1 LHQDPSAS
9 ADTCHDLE
17 ILILSGGSTLSQ
29 LFDNSEMQQLVHTF
43 LAEAD
48 EFIEEME
55 AGLLALEENSDD
67 KGLIDQVFRA
77 AHSLKGSSMAVGLTQ
92 VGSFTHELEALL
104 LEVKENRIKISP
116 AVIGTLL
123 KCNDH
128 VKTMIE
134 GLKKD
139 LTATFDST
147 SLIAEISNFKAQKPK
162 SAAPVAAAAPAITG
176 FGFFDDE
183 KPAEVEA
190 EEDDHDNAEPTTV
203 AAGDVNGHRPTAGPV
218 TRTQEQIKVSQ
229 EKIDKLVNNIG
240 EMAILLTVL
249 EEQIYA
255 VAGSKLQSTVKQ
267 LYKISKDV
275 QDVSISLRMLP
286 VKPVFQKLKRIVR
299 DVSTK
304 LNKKVE
310 LHLIGEDF
318 EIDKSILDMVSDPL
332 VHIVRNAADHGI
344 ETPAERS
351 KAGKDPVGRIT
362 LEACHENGRLVF
374 YIIDDGQGIDTER
387 VRAKAIKLGLIDPK
401 KDMTHDEAV
410 NLIFHPGFSTKDQVT
425 DISGRGVGMDVV
437 RNNIQKM
444 SGEIDIK
451 TEKGHGSMFKITVP
465 QTFSIIDGTVVQAA
479 NQRYVIPLADILESV
494 RVSEGSLIQSTA
506 LGQVFTLRGEKLPA
520 FRLDELFDEDRDGRA
535 QEQIAMIAKTQDDT
549 FAIIVD
555 EILGRQPI
563 VIKNLGMEMQDYKEF
578 SGSTILGD
586 GKPALI
592 VELSSLIRRSAH
604 KKKLSAMKERM
615 SA

>member
-1 LHQDPSAS
+1 
-9 ADTCHDLE
+9 
-17 ILILSGGSTLSQ
+17 LSQ
-29 LFDNSEMQQLVHTF
+29 LFDNSEMQQFVTTF

-48 EFIEEME
+48 EFIEQME
-55 AGLLALEENSDD
+55 AGLLALEETSDD
-67 KGLIDQVFRA
+67 KSLIDQVFRA

-92 VGSFTHELEALL
+92 VASFTHELEALL
-104 LEVKENRIKISP
+104 LEVKDHRLTISP

-139 LTATFDST
+139 LSATFDST
-147 SLIAEISNFKAQKPK
+147 GLIAEISNFKAQKTK
-162 SAAPVAAAAPAITG
+162 APAAPAA
-176 FGFFDDE
+176 FGLFDDE
-183 KPAEVEA
+183 DKAPAEHDL
-190 EEDDHDNAEPTTV
+190 DDHATKDHQSEANGNKQPQGL
-203 AAGDVNGHRPTAGPV
+203 AARS
-218 TRTQEQIKVSQ
+218 QEQIKVSQ
-229 EKIDKLVNNIG
+229 EKIDRLVNNIG
-240 EMAILLTVL
+240 EMAILLTIL
-249 EEQIYA
+249 EEQIYQ
-255 VAGSKLQSTVKQ
+255 VAGTKLQSTVKQ
-267 LYKISKDV
+267 LHKINKDV

-318 EIDKSILDMVSDPL
+318 EVDKSILDMVSDPL
-332 VHIVRNAADHGI
+332 VHIVRNATDHGI
-344 ETPAERS
+344 EPPAQRI
-351 KAGKDPVGRIT
+351 KAGKDPFGTIT

-374 YIIDDGQGIDTER
+374 YIIDDGGGIDTER
-387 VRAKAIKLGLIDPK
+387 VKAKAVKLGLIDPK
-401 KDMTHDEAV
+401 KDMPHEEVV

-437 RNNIQKM
+437 KNNIQKM
-444 SGEIDIK
+444 SGEIYIK
-451 TEKGHGSMFKITVP
+451 TERGVGSMFKITVP

-479 NQRYVIPLADILESV
+479 DQRYVIPLADILESV
-494 RVSEGSLIQSTA
+494 RVSEGSLIQSTPV
-506 LGQVFTLRGEKLPA
+506 GQVFTLRGEKLPA
-520 FRLDELFDEDRDGRA
+520 FRLDELFDGHRDTKA
-535 QEQIAMIAKTQDDT
+535 QEQIAMIARTQDDT

-563 VIKNLGMEMQDYKEF
+563 VIKNLGVEMQDYKEF

-604 KKKLSAMKERM
+604 KKKYAAMRERVSA
-615 SA
+615 

>member
-1 LHQDPSAS
+1 M
-9 ADTCHDLE
+9 
-17 ILILSGGSTLSQ
+17 SQ
-29 LFDNSEMQQLVHTF
+29 LFDNSEMQQLILTF

-55 AGLLALEENSDD
+55 AGLLALEETSDD
-67 KGLIDQVFRA
+67 KTLIDQVFRA

-104 LEVKENRIKISP
+104 LEVKEHRLTISP

-128 VKTMIE
+128 VKIMIE

-139 LTATFDST
+139 STATFDST
-147 SLIAEISNFKAQKPK
+147 GLIQEISHFKTQKTK
-162 SAAPVAAAAPAITG
+162 APAAPAA
-176 FGFFDDE
+176 FGFFDDDAADE
-183 KPAEVEA
+183 DGENEALTKDPAA
-190 EEDDHDNAEPTTV
+190 DPHAQKI
-203 AAGDVNGHRPTAGPV
+203 AGPA
-218 TRTQEQIKVSQ
+218 TRSQEQIKVSQ

-249 EEQIYA
+249 EEQIYQ
-255 VAGSKLQSTVKQ
+255 VAGTKLQSTVKQ

-304 LNKKVE
+304 LNKRVE
-310 LHLIGEDF
+310 LHLVGEDF

-344 ETPAERS
+344 ETPEQRR
-351 KAGKDPVGRIT
+351 KAGKDPVGHIT

-374 YIIDDGQGIDTER
+374 YIMDDGQGIDTDS
-387 VRAKAIKLGLIDPK
+387 VRKKAIKLGLIDAK
-401 KDMTHDEAV
+401 KELSHDEAI

-437 RNNIQKM
+437 KNNIQKM

-451 TEKGHGSMFKITVP
+451 TELGRGSMFKITVP

-479 NQRYVIPLADILESV
+479 SQRYVIPLADILESV
-494 RVSEGSLIQSTA
+494 RVSEGSLIQSSP

-520 FRLDELFDEDRDGRA
+520 FRLDELFGNHRDSTA
-535 QEQIAMIAKTQDDT
+535 QEQIAMIARTRDDT

-563 VIKNLGMEMQDYKEF
+563 VIKNLGSEMQEYKEF

-592 VELSSLIRRSAH
+592 VELSSLIRRSAY
-604 KKKLSAMKERM
+604 KKKQFAAMKERM

>member
-1 LHQDPSAS
+1 
-9 ADTCHDLE
+9 
-17 ILILSGGSTLSQ
+17 LSQ
-29 LFDNSEMQQLVHTF
+29 LFDNSEMQQLVTTF

-55 AGLLALEENSDD
+55 AGLLALEETSDD

-104 LEVKENRIKISP
+104 LEVKEHRLTISP

-139 LTATFDST
+139 LSATFDST
-147 SLIAEISNFKAQKPK
+147 GLIAEINNFKAQKTK
-162 SAAPVAAAAPAITG
+162 APAPPAA
-176 FGFFDDE
+176 FGFFDDDD
-183 KPAEVEA
+183 KAPA
-190 EEDDHDNAEPTTV
+190 EDDHEEH
-203 AAGDVNGHRPTAGPV
+203 AAKDHQTEANGQKQPQGLAARS
-218 TRTQEQIKVSQ
+218 QEQIKVSQ
-229 EKIDKLVNNIG
+229 EKIDRLVNNIG

-249 EEQIYA
+249 EEQIYQ
-255 VAGSKLQSTVKQ
+255 VAGTKLQSTVKQ
-267 LYKISKDV
+267 LYKISKEV

-318 EIDKSILDMVSDPL
+318 EVDKSILDMVSDPL

-344 ETPAERS
+344 ETPAQRI
-351 KAGKDPVGRIT
+351 KAGKDPFGTIT

-374 YIIDDGQGIDTER
+374 YIIDDGGGIDTDR
-387 VRAKAIKLGLIDPK
+387 VKAKAVKLGLIDPK
-401 KDMTHDEAV
+401 KDMPHDEIV

-437 RNNIQKM
+437 KNNIQKM

-451 TEKGHGSMFKITVP
+451 TERGVGSMFKITVP

-494 RVSEGSLIQSTA
+494 RVSEGSLIQSTPV
-506 LGQVFTLRGEKLPA
+506 GQVFTLRGEKLPA
-520 FRLDELFDEDRDGRA
+520 FRLDELFDEHRDTNP

-604 KKKLSAMKERM
+604 KKKYAAMKERM

>member
-1 LHQDPSAS
+1 M
-9 ADTCHDLE
+9 
-17 ILILSGGSTLSQ
+17 SQ
-29 LFDNSEMQQLVHTF
+29 LFDNSEMQQLVTTF

-104 LEVKENRIKISP
+104 LEVKEHRLSISP

-139 LTATFDST
+139 LSATFDST
-147 SLIAEISNFKAQKPK
+147 GLIAEISNFKSQKTK
-162 SAAPVAAAAPAITG
+162 APAPPAA
-176 FGFFDDE
+176 FGFF
-183 KPAEVEA
+183 
-190 EEDDHDNAEPTTV
+190 EDDDKGQAEDDPDEHATKDHQNE
-203 AAGDVNGHRPTAGPV
+203 ANGHKQPHGLAARS
-218 TRTQEQIKVSQ
+218 QEQIKVSQ
-229 EKIDKLVNNIG
+229 EKIDRLVNNIG

-249 EEQIYA
+249 EEQIYQ
-255 VAGSKLQSTVKQ
+255 VAGTKLQSTVKQ

-318 EIDKSILDMVSDPL
+318 EVDKSILDMVSDPL

-344 ETPAERS
+344 ETPAQRI
-351 KAGKDPVGRIT
+351 KAGKDPFGTIT

-374 YIIDDGQGIDTER
+374 YIIDDGGGIDTER
-387 VRAKAIKLGLIDPK
+387 VKAKAVKLGLIDPK
-401 KDMTHDEAV
+401 KDMPHDEIV

-437 RNNIQKM
+437 KNNIQKM

-451 TEKGHGSMFKITVP
+451 TEKGVGSMFKITVP

-494 RVSEGSLIQSTA
+494 RVSEGSLIQSTPV
-506 LGQVFTLRGEKLPA
+506 GQVFTLRGEKLPA
-520 FRLDELFDEDRDGRA
+520 FRLDELFDEHRDGNA
-535 QEQIAMIAKTQDDT
+535 QEQIAMIARTQDDT

-604 KKKLSAMKERM
+604 KKKYAAMKERM

>member
-1 LHQDPSAS
+1 
-9 ADTCHDLE
+9 
-17 ILILSGGSTLSQ
+17 LSQ
-29 LFDNSEMQQLVHTF
+29 LFDNSEMQQLVTTF

-55 AGLLALEENSDD
+55 AGLLALEETSDD

-104 LEVKENRIKISP
+104 LEVKEHRLTISP

-139 LTATFDST
+139 LSATFDST
-147 SLIAEISNFKAQKPK
+147 GLIAEINNFKAQKTK
-162 SAAPVAAAAPAITG
+162 APAPPAA
-176 FGFFDDE
+176 FGFFDDDD
-183 KPAEVEA
+183 KAPA
-190 EEDDHDNAEPTTV
+190 EDDHEEH
-203 AAGDVNGHRPTAGPV
+203 AAKDHQTEANGQKQPQGLAARS
-218 TRTQEQIKVSQ
+218 QEQIKVSQ
-229 EKIDKLVNNIG
+229 EKIDRLVNNIG

-249 EEQIYA
+249 EEQIYQ
-255 VAGSKLQSTVKQ
+255 VAGTKLQSTVKQ
-267 LYKISKDV
+267 LYKISKEV

-318 EIDKSILDMVSDPL
+318 EVDKSILDMVSDPL

-344 ETPAERS
+344 ETPAQRI
-351 KAGKDPVGRIT
+351 KAGKDPFGTIT

-374 YIIDDGQGIDTER
+374 YIIDDGGGIDTDR
-387 VRAKAIKLGLIDPK
+387 VKAKAVKLGLIDPK
-401 KDMTHDEAV
+401 KDMPHDEIV

-437 RNNIQKM
+437 KNNIQKM

-451 TEKGHGSMFKITVP
+451 TERGVGSMFKITVP

-494 RVSEGSLIQSTA
+494 RVSEGSLIQSTPV
-506 LGQVFTLRGEKLPA
+506 GQVFTLRGEKLPA
-520 FRLDELFDEDRDGRA
+520 FRLDELFDEHRDTNA

-604 KKKLSAMKERM
+604 KKKYAAMKERM

>member
-1 LHQDPSAS
+1 
-9 ADTCHDLE
+9 
-17 ILILSGGSTLSQ
+17 
-29 LFDNSEMQQLVHTF
+29 
-43 LAEAD
+43 
-48 EFIEEME
+48 
-55 AGLLALEENSDD
+55 
-67 KGLIDQVFRA
+67 
-77 AHSLKGSSMAVGLTQ
+77 MAVGLTQ

-104 LEVKENRIKISP
+104 LEVKEHRLIISP

-139 LTATFDST
+139 LSATFDST
-147 SLIAEISNFKAQKPK
+147 GLIAEISNFKSQKTK
-162 SAAPVAAAAPAITG
+162 APAPPAA

-183 KPAEVEA
+183 KPIDD
-190 EEDDHDNAEPTTV
+190 DDHDEQEQ
-203 AAGDVNGHRPTAGPV
+203 AAKDPHGEANGHKQSAGV
-218 TRTQEQIKVSQ
+218 ATRTQEQIKVSQ
-229 EKIDKLVNNIG
+229 EKIDRLVNNIG

-249 EEQIYA
+249 EEQIYQ
-255 VAGSKLQSTVKQ
+255 VAGTKLQSTVKQ

-310 LHLIGEDF
+310 LHLVGEDF
-318 EIDKSILDMVSDPL
+318 EVDKSILDMVSDPL

-344 ETPAERS
+344 ETPAQRV
-351 KAGKDPVGRIT
+351 KAGKDQVGHIT

-374 YIIDDGQGIDTER
+374 YIIDDGGGIDTNR
-387 VRAKAIKLGLIDPK
+387 VKAKAVKLGLIDPK
-401 KDMTHDEAV
+401 KDMSHEEIV

-437 RNNIQKM
+437 KNNIQKM
-444 SGEIDIK
+444 SGEIEIK
-451 TEKGHGSMFKITVP
+451 TEPGVGSMFKITVP
-465 QTFSIIDGTVVQAA
+465 QTFSIIDGTVVQSA

-494 RVSEGSLIQSTA
+494 RVSEGSLIQSTPV
-506 LGQVFTLRGEKLPA
+506 GQVFTLRGEKLPA
-520 FRLDELFDEDRDGRA
+520 FRLDELFDQNRDSQA
-535 QEQIAMIAKTQDDT
+535 QEQIAMIAKTQEDT

-592 VELSSLIRRSAH
+592 VELSSLIRRSAQ
-604 KKKLSAMKERM
+604 KKKYAAMKERM

>member
-1 LHQDPSAS
+1 
-9 ADTCHDLE
+9 
-17 ILILSGGSTLSQ
+17 LSQ
-29 LFDNSEMQQLVHTF
+29 LFDNSEMQQLVTTF

-55 AGLLALEENSDD
+55 AGLLALEETSDD

-104 LEVKENRIKISP
+104 LEVKEHRLTISP

-139 LTATFDST
+139 LSATFDST
-147 SLIAEISNFKAQKPK
+147 GLIAEIGNFKGQKTK
-162 SAAPVAAAAPAITG
+162 APAPSAG
-176 FGFFDDE
+176 FGFFDDDD
-183 KPAEVEA
+183 KAPAEDEH
-190 EEDDHDNAEPTTV
+190 DDH
-203 AAGDVNGHRPTAGPV
+203 AAKDHQTEANGPKQTQGLAARS
-218 TRTQEQIKVSQ
+218 QEQIKVSQ
-229 EKIDKLVNNIG
+229 EKIDRLVNNIG

-249 EEQIYA
+249 EEQIYQ
-255 VAGSKLQSTVKQ
+255 VAGTKLQSTVKQ

-310 LHLIGEDF
+310 LHLVGEDF
-318 EIDKSILDMVSDPL
+318 EVDKSILDMVSDPL

-344 ETPAERS
+344 ETPAQRT
-351 KAGKDPVGRIT
+351 KAGKDPFGTIT

-374 YIIDDGQGIDTER
+374 YIIDDGGGIDTDR
-387 VRAKAIKLGLIDPK
+387 VKAKAVKLGLIDPK
-401 KDMTHDEAV
+401 KEMSHDEIV

-437 RNNIQKM
+437 KNNIQKM

-451 TEKGHGSMFKITVP
+451 TERGVGSMFKITVP

-494 RVSEGSLIQSTA
+494 RVSEGSLIQSTPV
-506 LGQVFTLRGEKLPA
+506 GQVFTLRGEKLPA
-520 FRLDELFDEDRDGRA
+520 FRLDELFDEHRDTNA
-535 QEQIAMIAKTQDDT
+535 QEQIAMIARTQDDT

-604 KKKLSAMKERM
+604 KKKYAAMKERM

>member
-1 LHQDPSAS
+1 
-9 ADTCHDLE
+9 
-17 ILILSGGSTLSQ
+17 LSQ
-29 LFDNSEMQQLVHTF
+29 LFDNAEMQQLVTTF

-104 LEVKENRIKISP
+104 LEVKEHRLNISP

-128 VKTMIE
+128 VKIMIE

-147 SLIAEISNFKAQKPK
+147 HLITEINSFKTQKK
-162 SAAPVAAAAPAITG
+162 TTASAPAA
-176 FGFFDDE
+176 FGFFDDAKPGE
-183 KPAEVEA
+183 EEEADDHNHEQGAKDQHAEAHGHKPA
-190 EEDDHDNAEPTTV
+190 PGTT
-203 AAGDVNGHRPTAGPV
+203 
-218 TRTQEQIKVSQ
+218 TRSQEQIKVSQ
-229 EKIDKLVNNIG
+229 EKIDRLVNNIG

-249 EEQIYA
+249 EEQIYQ

-310 LHLIGEDF
+310 LHLVGEDF
-318 EIDKSILDMVSDPL
+318 EVDKSILDMVSDPL

-344 ETPAERS
+344 ETPAQRC
-351 KAGKDPVGRIT
+351 KAGKEEVGHIT

-374 YIIDDGQGIDTER
+374 YIIDDGAGIDTER
-387 VRAKAIKLGLIDPK
+387 VRAKALRLGLIDPK
-401 KDMTHDEAV
+401 KELSHDETV

-437 RNNIQKM
+437 KNNIQKM
-444 SGEIDIK
+444 SGEIEIK
-451 TEKGHGSMFKITVP
+451 TERGVGSLFKITVP

-494 RVSEGSLIQSTA
+494 RVTEGSLIQSTQV
-506 LGQVFTLRGEKLPA
+506 GQVFTLRGEKLPA
-520 FRLDELFDEDRDGRA
+520 FRLDELFEERRDSNA
-535 QEQIAMIAKTQDDT
+535 QEQIAMIARTQDDT

-563 VIKNLGMEMQDYKEF
+563 VIKNLGTEMQDYKEF

-592 VELSSLIRRSAH
+592 VELSSLIRRSAQN
-604 KKKLSAMKERM
+604 KKLSLMKERM

>member
-1 LHQDPSAS
+1 
-9 ADTCHDLE
+9 
-17 ILILSGGSTLSQ
+17 
-29 LFDNSEMQQLVHTF
+29 
-43 LAEAD
+43 
-48 EFIEEME
+48 
-55 AGLLALEENSDD
+55 
-67 KGLIDQVFRA
+67 
-77 AHSLKGSSMAVGLTQ
+77 
-92 VGSFTHELEALL
+92 VGSFTHQLEALL
-104 LEVKENRIKISP
+104 LEVKEHRLTISP

-139 LTATFDST
+139 LSATFDST
-147 SLIAEISNFKAQKPK
+147 DLIAEIGNFKSQKAK
-162 SAAPVAAAAPAITG
+162 APATPMA
-176 FGFFDDE
+176 FGFFDDLP
-183 KPAEVEA
+183 PAD
-190 EEDDHDNAEPTTV
+190 EDERDEQES
-203 AAGDVNGHRPTAGPV
+203 AAKDQPGDANGVKHAQGLTA
-218 TRTQEQIKVSQ
+218 RNQEQIKVSQ
-229 EKIDKLVNNIG
+229 EKIDRLVNNIG

-249 EEQIYA
+249 EEQIYQL
-255 VAGSKLQSTVKQ
+255 AGTKLQSTVKQ

-286 VKPVFQKLKRIVR
+286 IKPVFQKLKRIVR

-310 LHLIGEDF
+310 LHLVGEDF
-318 EIDKSILDMVSDPL
+318 EVDKSILDMVGDPL
-332 VHIVRNAADHGI
+332 VHIVRNAVDHGI
-344 ETPAERS
+344 ETPTQRS
-351 KAGKDPVGRIT
+351 KVGKDPVGHIT

-374 YIIDDGQGIDTER
+374 YIIDDGAGIDTDR

-401 KDMTHDEAV
+401 QQMSHEEIV

-437 RNNIQKM
+437 KNNIQKM

-451 TEKGHGSMFKITVP
+451 TEPGVGSMFKITVP

-479 NQRYVIPLADILESV
+479 NQRYVIPLTDILESV
-494 RVSEGSLIQSTA
+494 RVTDGSLIQSTPV
-506 LGQVFTLRGEKLPA
+506 GQVFTLRGEKLPA
-520 FRLDELFDEDRDGRA
+520 FRLDELFDADRDSCA
-535 QEQIAMIAKTQDDT
+535 QEQIAMIAKTQEAT

-592 VELSSLIRRSAH
+592 VELSSLIRRSVQ
-604 KKKLSAMKERM
+604 KKKQFALKERIL
-615 SA
+615 A

>member
-1 LHQDPSAS
+1 MRRFP
-9 ADTCHDLE
+9 
-17 ILILSGGSTLSQ
+17 LSQ
-29 LFDNSEMQQLVHTF
+29 LFDNSEMQQLVMTF

-55 AGLLALEENSDD
+55 AGLLALEENSED

-104 LEVKENRIKISP
+104 LEVKENRLSISP

-128 VKTMIE
+128 VKTMIQ

-139 LTATFDST
+139 LSATFDST
-147 SLIAEISNFKAQKPK
+147 GLIAEITNFKTQKAKP
-162 SAAPVAAAAPAITG
+162 AAAPAG
-176 FGFFDDE
+176 FGFFDDDD
-183 KPAEVEA
+183 KPAT
-190 EEDDHDNAEPTTV
+190 EENRDEPDQ
-203 AAGDVNGHRPTAGPV
+203 AAKDQPLDANGHKPAQGLAARN
-218 TRTQEQIKVSQ
+218 QEQIKVSQ
-229 EKIDKLVNNIG
+229 EKIDRLVNNIG

-249 EEQIYA
+249 EEQIYQ
-255 VAGSKLQSTVKQ
+255 VAGTKLQSTVKQ

-310 LHLIGEDF
+310 LHLIGEEF
-318 EIDKSILDMVSDPL
+318 EVDKSILDMVSDPL

-344 ETPAERS
+344 ETPAQRT
-351 KAGKDPVGRIT
+351 KVGKDPTGHIT

-374 YIIDDGQGIDTER
+374 YIIDDGGGIDADR
-387 VRAKAIKLGLIDPK
+387 VKAKAVKLGLVDPK
-401 KDMTHDEAV
+401 KEMTHDEMI

-437 RNNIQKM
+437 KNNIQKM
-444 SGEIDIK
+444 SGEIEIK
-451 TEKGHGSMFKITVP
+451 TEKGAGSMFKITVP

-494 RVSEGSLIQSTA
+494 RVSEGSLIQSTPV
-506 LGQVFTLRGEKLPA
+506 GQVFTLRGEKLPA
-520 FRLDELFDEDRDGRA
+520 FRLDELFDENRDTSA
-535 QEQIAMIAKTQDDT
+535 QEQIAMIAKTQEDT

-592 VELSSLIRRSAH
+592 VELSSLIRRSGQ
-604 KKKLSAMKERM
+604 KKKQSAMKERV